1 MIEEIVK
8 HYGLYPQLDMVMEEC
23 GELICVCTD
32 LLASSA
38 RAGCIDRKLIE
49 DNKGNLIEGLAHV
62 KNTILSVCYLLYIPT
77 SRFKE
82 DNNAPVTESVWGDVE
97 RQLLSLCSSCGFLI
111 KCCNKVERADGVG
124 YKTQI
129 TEEVALTNLT
139 NAMRHVFMGID
150 RLCIL
155 LGISETQIDRVIAD
169 SDKSTYELMQ
179 QYVADQRIRRIHN
192 YDQMIRRIRG

>member
-8 HYGLYPQLDMVMEEC
+8 HYGLCPQLDMVMEEC

-38 RAGCIDRKLIE
+38 RVGCIDRKLIE
-49 DNKGNLIEGLAHV
+49 DNKSNLIEGLAHV

-77 SRFKE
+77 SRLKE
-82 DNNAPVTESVWGDVE
+82 DNDVPVTESVWGDVE

-111 KCCNKVERADGVG
+111 KCCSKVERADGVG
-124 YKTQI
+124 YKTQM
-129 TEEVALTNLT
+129 TEEVALINLT

-150 RLCIL
+150 KLCLL
-155 LGISETQIDRVIAD
+155 LGISETQIDHVIAD

-179 QYVADQRIRRIHN
+179 QHVAEQMVRRSH
-192 YDQMIRRIRG
+192 D

>member
-8 HYGLYPQLDMVMEEC
+8 HYGLYSQLDMVMEEC

-32 LLASSA
+32 LLTSFA
-38 RAGCIDRKLIE
+38 RVGCIDRKLIE
-49 DNKGNLIEGLAHV
+49 DDKDNLIEGLAHV

-97 RQLLSLCSSCGFLI
+97 RQLLSLCSSCSFLI
-111 KCCNKVERADGVG
+111 KCCNKAKRADGVG

-155 LGISETQIDRVIAD
+155 LGISETQIDRVIAE
-169 SDKSTYELMQ
+169 SDRSAYELIIQ
-179 QYVADQRIRRIHN
+179 AYTAARCRTD
-192 YDQMIRRIRG
+192 GKEKS

>member
-8 HYGLYPQLDMVMEEC
+8 HYGLCPQLDMVMEEC

-38 RAGCIDRKLIE
+38 RVGCIDRKLIE
-49 DNKGNLIEGLAHV
+49 DNKDNLIESLAHV

-77 SRFKE
+77 SRLRE
-82 DNNAPVTESVWGDVE
+82 DNDVPVTESVWGDVE

-111 KCCNKVERADGVG
+111 KCCNKVERADGIG
-124 YKTQI
+124 YKTQM

-139 NAMRHVFMGID
+139 NAMRHVFMDID
-150 RLCIL
+150 KLCLL
-155 LGISETQIDRVIAD
+155 LGISETQIDHIIAD

-179 QYVADQRIRRIHN
+179 QHVAEQMVRRSH
-192 YDQMIRRIRG
+192 D

>member
-8 HYGLYPQLDMVMEEC
+8 HYGLYPQLNMVMEEC

-32 LLASSA
+32 LLTSSA
-38 RAGCIDRKLIE
+38 RIGCIDRKLIE
-49 DNKGNLIEGLAHV
+49 DDKDNLIEGLAHV

-155 LGISETQIDRVIAD
+155 LGISETQIDRVIAE
-169 SDKSTYELMQ
+169 SDRSAYELI
-179 QYVADQRIRRIHN
+179 IRAYTAARCRSTDKEN
-192 YDQMIRRIRG
+192 P

>member
-8 HYGLYPQLDMVMEEC
+8 HYGLYPQLDMVMEES

-38 RAGCIDRKLIE
+38 RVGCIDRKLIE
-49 DNKGNLIEGLAHV
+49 DNKDNLIEGLAHV

-77 SRFKE
+77 SRLRE
-82 DNNAPVTESVWGDVE
+82 DSNAPVTESVWGDVE

-124 YKTQI
+124 YKTQM

-155 LGISETQIDRVIAD
+155 LGISETQIDRVIAE
-169 SDKSTYELMQ
+169 SDRSAYELI
-179 QYVADQRIRRIHN
+179 IRTYTAAHCRSDGKEN
-192 YDQMIRRIRG
+192 E

>member
-1 MIEEIVK
+1 MIEGIVK

-38 RAGCIDRKLIE
+38 RVGCIDRKLIE
-49 DNKGNLIEGLAHV
+49 DNKDNLIEGLAHV
-62 KNTILSVCYLLYIPT
+62 KNTILSVCYLLHIPT
-77 SRFKE
+77 SRLRE
-82 DNNAPVTESVWGDVE
+82 GSNAPVTESVWGDVE
-97 RQLLSLCSSCGFLI
+97 RQLLSLCSSCGLLI

-124 YKTQI
+124 YKTQM

-139 NAMRHVFMGID
+139 NAMRHVFIGID

-155 LGISETQIDRVIAD
+155 LGISETQIDRVIAE
-169 SDKSTYELMQ
+169 SDRSAYELIIQ
-179 QYVADQRIRRIHN
+179 AYTAAHCRSDGKEN
-192 YDQMIRRIRG
+192 E

>member
-8 HYGLYPQLDMVMEEC
+8 HYGLCPQLDMVMEEC

-49 DNKGNLIEGLAHV
+49 DNKDNLIEGLAHA

-77 SRFKE
+77 SRFNK

-97 RQLLSLCSSCGFLI
+97 SQLLSLCNSCGFLI

-155 LGISETQIDRVIAD
+155 LGISEVQIDRVIAE
-169 SDKSTYELMQ
+169 SDQSAYELIIQ
-179 QYVADQRIRRIHN
+179 AYTAARCRSTDKEKP
-192 YDQMIRRIRG
+192 